1 MATKQIKC
9 EDCPKQDCPQRLI
22 GAICS
27 LNQELIPLI
36 DSIHSRDP
44 VMMSQF
50 IVTVVGSE
58 YERYNKAKEMEDLGG
73 EEEVMVV
80 DKTGNL
86 RTYKKKNGV
95 DNNVST
101 LAMNIIKAGKLLN
114 DILNPAKVQNFF
126 QQNNQYNVK
135 VGAVDQI
142 RGLTGTD
149 KDKVIKFIDDKL
161 DAQRSA

>member
-1 MATKQIKC
+1 
-9 EDCPKQDCPQRLI
+9 
-22 GAICS
+22 
-27 LNQELIPLI
+27 
-36 DSIHSRDP
+36 
-44 VMMSQF
+44 MMSQF

-58 YERYNKAKEMEDLGG
+58 YERYSKAKEIEDLGG
-73 EEEVMVV
+73 EEEVTVI
-80 DKTGNL
+80 DKTGNI

-149 KDKVIKFIDDKL
+149 KDRVIKFIDDKL
-161 DAQRSA
+161 DAKRSA